1 MNPIFRSFLLAAILV
16 FPGCVCDAAKD
27 QAKRSSKASD
37 TYASLIESTFEGTIK
52 KEDGTP
58 VTATELAATPASVKA
73 LLQNVI
79 TAVYL
84 SRKGWHQIEFA
95 IAGGIDPET
104 LDLAVPSFFG
114 E

>member
-1 MNPIFRSFLLAAILV
+1 
-16 FPGCVCDAAKD
+16 
-27 QAKRSSKASD
+27 
-37 TYASLIESTFEGTIK
+37 
-52 KEDGTP
+52 
-58 VTATELAATPASVKA
+58 VKA